1 MVEANPPSQQQTAG
15 DQNEQAP
22 AQKRAH
28 FNEEEIAAYDLT
40 RGQCQ
45 PIDDPKTPF
54 AEENSDEEMNREEES
69 ESA

>member
-22 AQKRAH
+22 AKKRAH
-28 FNEEEIAAYDLT
+28 FNEEEIAAYDLQ